1 MPHLGTSVAELILQV
16 DVSHLVRMFEEG
28 SMTSSN
34 QNDGKGTRKVID
46 ISERL
51 PNRNPMDKLKSLKV
65 RLDLEQA
72 KVAIPVS
79 LLSILTVVTLAN
91 SKLLHD
97 PEVIQS
103 RELASSGT
111 SEMVRPSRGI
121 ASVPSENSVN
131 EEQLIKQ
138 MAGKTLGEISSI
150 GRKPSALEKFTI
162 ETLEGKYAVRMDDM
176 QKVSEIQIAD
186 AEQQTPIAFSPS
198 FLENNREWM
207 PVSFEKSIRVKSDQ
221 TEAGSQQSYHLVN
234 GFSIPV
240 AKVDVQLDREGRLL
254 ALKVVPTSAAK

>member
-1 MPHLGTSVAELILQV
+1 
-16 DVSHLVRMFEEG
+16 
-28 SMTSSN
+28 MTSNN
-34 QNDGKGTRKVID
+34 QNDGNGPRKVID

-91 SKLLHD
+91 SKLLQD

-103 RELASSGT
+103 REMASSGT
-111 SEMVRPSRGI
+111 SEIIRPSRGI
-121 ASVPSENSVN
+121 ASVPTGTSVSED
-131 EEQLIKQ
+131 ELIKQ
-138 MAGKTLGEISSI
+138 MAGKTLSEITAV

-162 ETLEGKYAVRMDDM
+162 ETLEGKYAVRMDES

-186 AEQQTPIAFSPS
+186 AGQQDPIAFTAS
-198 FLENNREWM
+198 FIEKNREWM
-207 PVSFEKSIRVKSDQ
+207 PVNFEKSVRVKS
-221 TEAGSQQSYHLVN
+221 EATDNGQQQSYHLVN
-234 GFSIPV
+234 GFSMPV
-240 AKVDVQLDREGRLL
+240 AKVDVQLDHEGRLL
-254 ALKVVPTSAAK
+254 GLKVVPTTAAAAR